1 MKRHSGGE
9 KVARGVYLNLSNWE
23 LTQLYGDTP
32 VLPGNGKVK
41 YIKIP
46 AVLAVIGGPFAGL
59 AFIIFLPLVG
69 IIGIISFL
77 AYKIAWGALILGRK
91 ALQPV
96 MISWNP
102 GRAYL
107 TRKGETAK
115 EKKPAKELAEEL
127 PGMSINE
134 IEEEIARRRQQG
146 ER

>member
-1 MKRHSGGE
+1 MKRYNGGE
-9 KVARGVYLNLSNWE
+9 TVPRGVYLNLSDWE
-23 LTQLYGDTP
+23 LIQLYGDIP
-32 VLPGNGKVK
+32 ALPGNGEVK
-41 YIKIP
+41 YIKVP
-46 AVLAVIGGPFAGL
+46 AVLAVLGGPFAGL
-59 AFIIFLPLVG
+59 AFIIFLPLAG

-77 AYKIAWGALILGRK
+77 AYKMAWGALILGRK

-107 TRKGETAK
+107 TRKGGTAQ
-115 EKKPAKELAEEL
+115 EKKPVAEPGKEP
-127 PGMSINE
+127 PGVSNSE